1 MDWYDNM
8 NIIPWINMGRKFS
21 CQWGGWS
28 YPCNLFKPSLMKNQ
42 THTHKKIIF
51 KWTPVCQNYWHTNRY
66 YQLILLIMLLI
77 IHKYY

>member
-42 THTHKKIIF
+42 THTHTKRLYLNEHLYAKI
-51 KWTPVCQNYWHTNRY
+51 TDT
-66 YQLILLIMLLI
+66 LIDI
-77 IHKYY
+77 IN